1 MSGRRSRSLITA
13 LLMTTLAAPSAGA
26 ATVEYVGT
34 YVWSLPER
42 DFGGFS
48 GIEISDDGTG
58 FHVVSDRAWIRW
70 GSVDRDNA
78 GRIRGMRM
86 AGRAQLKDSRGVPLR
101 PGHLG
106 DSEGLAIG
114 GDGTAWISFEGL
126 DRIARYDDL
135 DGPAIRVPVP
145 PEWQDIPTNEGFEAL
160 AIAGDGSLLT
170 LPEYAIA
177 DGQEFPVWRY
187 RDGVWDQPFAIPASD
202 RYQAV
207 GADIGPDGMLY
218 LLERNFR
225 GLLGF
230 QSRVRRFPLDG
241 ENLGGGNIGPGEI
254 LFESTTLQYDNL
266 EGISAWDDGQGI
278 RITMISDNNFL
289 AIQRTELVEYRVLD

>member
-1 MSGRRSRSLITA
+1 MSGRRNRPLIFFALMMLLTA
-13 LLMTTLAAPSAGA
+13 PPAGA

-34 YVWSLPER
+34 YVWSLPDR

-48 GIEISDDGTG
+48 GIEISDDGDE
-58 FHVVSDRAWIRW
+58 FHVVSDRAWVRW
-70 GSVDRDNA
+70 GSVARDSA

-86 AGRAQLKDSRGVPLR
+86 AGRAQLKDSHGTPLR

-135 DGPAIRVPVP
+135 DGAAIRIPIP
-145 PEWQDIPTNEGFEAL
+145 PDWQQIPTNEGFEAL
-160 AIAGDGSLLT
+160 AITPDGSLLT
-170 LPEYAIA
+170 LPEYALG

-202 RYQAV
+202 RFQAT

-230 QSRVRRFPLDG
+230 QSRVRRFELRDDG
-241 ENLGGGNIGPGEI
+241 IGAGEV
-254 LFESTTLQYDNL
+254 LLESTTLQYDNL
-266 EGISAWDDGQGI
+266 EGISVWDDGQGI
-278 RITMISDNNFL
+278 RITMISDDNFL